1 MHLICS
7 PDVCVCECV
16 CVWSFVCLPTC
27 NVIRWCLNN
36 LVHVPSW
43 CAAGKDAGVFINDT
57 TEERFEP
64 ILSSSHSAGFEFL
77 EKL

>member
-1 MHLICS
+1 M
-7 PDVCVCECV
+7 
-16 CVWSFVCLPTC
+16 CLPTC

-57 TEERFEP
+57 TEERLEQ
-64 ILSSSHSAGFEFL
+64 ILSSSHSAGFEFFR
-77 EKL
+77 KAVSTNSVNSVTTDSAVFI